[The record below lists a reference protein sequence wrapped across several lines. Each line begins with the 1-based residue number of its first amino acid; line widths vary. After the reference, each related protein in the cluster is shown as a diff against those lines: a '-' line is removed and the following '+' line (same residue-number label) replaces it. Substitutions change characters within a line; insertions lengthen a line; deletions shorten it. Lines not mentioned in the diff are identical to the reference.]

1 MLIHKFVFELKRVI
15 QRFDRFIGA
24 L

>member
-1 MLIHKFVFELKRVI
+1 MLNHKFVFEFKRVI